1 MPLTYEIEPVAPDTD
16 QPTAPDE
23 VDAAP
28 GSVDRARATVL
39 IVDDEPAI
47 VDLMAEF
54 LSIQGFRVAS
64 AASGVEALA
73 RFAADRPHAILLD
86 VRMPQMDGIE
96 TLKRI
101 LALDNTAQVLMVSG
115 NDDVAL
121 AKEATALGAFDY
133 ILKPID
139 FAYLSR
145 ALDRMVQA
153 RENVASTN
161 AAETHHSPDPGAI
174 TQYELA
180 LEVFG
185 ASRRMPAETRR
196 SLGIALERVAL
207 KLVREGPGGERRRLV
222 RRLND
227 LRTLLRFGK
236 DLGDI
241 TDDEHRHLES
251 AIVRVRR
258 GIGMA

>member
-1 MPLTYEIEPVAPDTD
+1 MSLMYEIEPVAPGTD
-16 QPTAPDE
+16 RPTAPGE
-23 VDAAP
+23 IDATSGP
-28 GSVDRARATVL
+28 VDRAHATVL

-47 VDLMAEF
+47 LDLMSEF
-54 LSIQGFRVAS
+54 LNIQGFRVVS
-64 AASGVEALA
+64 APSGIEALA
-73 RFAADRPHAILLD
+73 RFVNDRPHAVLLD

-101 LALDNTAQVLMVSG
+101 LTIDKTAQVLMVSG

-145 ALDRMVQA
+145 ALDRMVHV
-153 RENVASTN
+153 RESAVPDS
-161 AAETHHSPDPGAI
+161 AAEAPLATELSPMTH
-174 TQYELA
+174 YELA
-180 LEVFG
+180 LMVFG
-185 ASRRMPAETRR
+185 MTRQMPPATRR
-196 SLGIALERVAL
+196 SIGSVLEQSAL
-207 KLVREGPGGERRRLV
+207 KLVREGPGGERRRLI
-222 RRLND
+222 RCLND

-241 TDDEHRHLES
+241 TDDDHRHFES

-258 GIGMA
+258 SVGMA